1 MNHPS
6 LGLAPSVAMTLR
18 LAFVLFF
25 AGALVAP
32 SPAAPIPEH
41 PDRLTYP
48 ALAYEPP
55 DPAEH
60 RVVLKAGPV
69 AYLVPDQERPLIQIT
84 LFVKGGT
91 YLDPEGKSG
100 LTALTADLLTGAGT
114 GQRTAEQLEERLD
127 FLAAQLD
134 SGAEETRITVRLNL
148 LSKDL
153 DEGLTILREVL
164 TEPRFQEDRVA
175 LARQQILQGL
185 AQRNDDSQE
194 IERRERRW
202 LAYGETFW
210 LGRLPTKASVESLT
224 RDDLLASHRRWCHP
238 RNLVVAVS
246 GDFDRADMTARLEKL
261 FAAWPFPGE
270 TSPAVPTGPA
280 MAAPGIYLSQKKVN
294 QSRVSF
300 LLPGVMRDDPDMP
313 AIEIMNDIFGG
324 GGFTSRI
331 TNRVRSD
338 EGLAYSV
345 GSRFTGGIYF
355 RNPFLA
361 VLQTKSRTVAY
372 AASLVQQ
379 EMKRIATEPVS
390 DAELQTSK
398 RGAIE
403 TFPETFATADKTAA
417 VLADDELTGRY
428 ATRPDHWKTFRAR
441 IESVTTAD
449 VQRVAAK
456 YLHPDKVVLLIVGD
470 ADEIAL
476 GSPDHP
482 LQLTDLGLGAVNTL
496 PQRDPLTLQPVPAA
510 K

>member
-1 MNHPS
+1 
-6 LGLAPSVAMTLR
+6 
-18 LAFVLFF
+18 
-25 AGALVAP
+25 
-32 SPAAPIPEH
+32 
-41 PDRLTYP
+41 
-48 ALAYEPP
+48 
-55 DPAEH
+55 
-60 RVVLKAGPV
+60 
-69 AYLVPDQERPLIQIT
+69 
-84 LFVKGGT
+84 
-91 YLDPEGKSG
+91 
-100 LTALTADLLTGAGT
+100 
-114 GQRTAEQLEERLD
+114 
-127 FLAAQLD
+127 
-134 SGAEETRITVRLNL
+134 
-148 LSKDL
+148 
-153 DEGLTILREVL
+153 
-164 TEPRFQEDRVA
+164 
-175 LARQQILQGL
+175 
-185 AQRNDDSQE
+185 
-194 IERRERRW
+194 
-202 LAYGETFW
+202 
-210 LGRLPTKASVESLT
+210 
-224 RDDLLASHRRWCHP
+224 
-238 RNLVVAVS
+238 VVAVS
-246 GDFDRADMTARLEKL
+246 GDFDRADMTARLETL

-270 TSPAVPTGPA
+270 SSPAVPTGPS

-300 LLPGVMRDDPDMP
+300 LLPGVLRDDPDMP
-313 AIEIMNDIFGG
+313 AIDIMNDIFGG

-379 EMKRIATEPVS
+379 EMKRIASEPVT

-398 RGAIE
+398 RSAIE
-403 TFPETFATADKTAA
+403 TFPETFASADKSAA

-428 ATRPDHWKTFRAR
+428 ATRPDYWKTFRAR
-441 IESVTTAD
+441 IESVTAAD

-470 ADEIAL
+470 AEEIAL

-482 LQLTDLGLGAVNTL
+482 LQLTDLGLGTVQTL